1 MEGEAEISKIE
12 SLQWVNA
19 LLARDA
25 RLLQEQQ
32 QLLLAAL
39 CDALSAASGAP
50 LQPHPT
56 VSTRLAG

>member
-1 MEGEAEISKIE
+1 ME

-19 LLARDA
+19 LLTRDA

-39 CDALSAASGAP
+39 CDALSAASGARP
-50 LQPHPT
+50 VLPGLPC
-56 VSTRLAG
+56 SASCLAGWLAV